1 MVEFKESKFYKLL
14 QDFFINNNK
23 ETFLQM
29 LAEFYNRTE
38 GIIDKNKIQDDLIKD
53 LRELYLEFNEKGIDE
68 NIVREKVNQF
78 VENNEIIK
86 DVKAK
91 LIINTNKIEDNT
103 EKLNINTSN
112 IENISSKLDTNTKTR
127 IAKDINSSDYLA
139 NTQIDVEY
147 YKMKQTQLFSK
158 FIRKLIKGENVTG
171 IFQGDS
177 LTYGA
182 DKYSNDKRPPD
193 STPAPDGSVN
203 TSERASITYP
213 EAVQEFLS
221 SMFSGNITIINR
233 GYAGIYAERSMR
245 MWNEKVTADFNVIM
259 LGTNDS
265 RNKGCPYVG
274 NIETY
279 IYWVEQIILQNLIWD
294 IPVILLTPP
303 KTKLAD
309 DLDIDTFGNGL
320 INLAKKYNIPVLDTR
335 EVFKGYPSTI
345 YSDVTHFNGKGYS
358 VLGARLA
365 AFMLGYT
372 KNKIV
377 NVNDVLL
384 TRPQVDNCYYKG
396 NAKLSNISAPF
407 TPEEYAEGQGIY
419 AKIHGGKLTYSFY
432 ANSDNM
438 VIIPIVNV
446 YPNCTFKMSLDFGT
460 EPSQLSLVQTVF
472 GNSTTNKKYN
482 NIYTYTNNTES
493 NKQTTKKEYITNKE
507 IPLLITQ
514 KGWHTITIECENC
527 NFFGLEFSQLDYFIE
542 EEKPK
547 GYYLGYTHNE
557 YTSHNQDVTE
567 TRIKLDELKSNLG
580 NLFYDNMSYYR
591 TPVLEI
597 TVTNYYKNVIK
608 YWVMCGRT
616 TQANEWVFLGEQAKA
631 GRSNVNERT
640 ITNVTFDSNSKELVI
655 AWGGATTHES
665 NFVISIH

>member
-1 MVEFKESKFYKLL
+1 MSKFEESNFYKAL
-14 QDFFINNNK
+14 QDFFINADK
-23 ETFLQM
+23 KTFLQF

-38 GIIDKNKIQDDLIKD
+38 GIIDKNNIQDDLIKE

-68 NIVREKVNQF
+68 NIVREKVDYFLGNS
-78 VENNEIIK
+78 VKIK
-86 DVKAK
+86 DIISK
-91 LIINTNKIEDNT
+91 LDINTNKIED
-103 EKLNINTSN
+103 
-112 IENISSKLDTNTKTR
+112 NTKTR
-127 IAKDINSSDYLA
+127 IAKDINSSNYLA

-158 FIRKLIKGENVTG
+158 CIRKLIKGEDVTG

-182 DKYSNDKRPPD
+182 DKYSNDRRPPD

-203 TSERASITYP
+203 TSDRASKTYP
-213 EAVQEFLS
+213 EAMQEFLS

-245 MWNEKVTADFNVIM
+245 MWNEKVVADFNVIM

-265 RNKGCPYVG
+265 RNKSCPYVG
-274 NIETY
+274 DIEKY
-279 IYWVEQIILQNLIWD
+279 IYWVEQIILQNLIWN

-303 KTKLAD
+303 KTKLAN

-345 YSDVTHFNGKGYS
+345 YSDATHFNGTGYS
-358 VLGARLA
+358 VLGARLT

-377 NVNDVLL
+377 NINDVLL
-384 TRPQVDNCYYKG
+384 TRPQIDNCYYKG
-396 NAKLSNISAPF
+396 NAKLSNISVPF

-419 AKIHGGKLTYSFY
+419 AKIEGGKLTYSFF

-438 VIIPIVNV
+438 VVIPTVNI

-472 GNSTTNKKYN
+472 GNSTTNKNYN

-493 NKQTTKKEYITNKE
+493 NKQTSKKEYITNKE

-527 NFFGLEFSQLDYFIE
+527 NFFGLEFLQLDYFIK

-557 YTSHNQDVTE
+557 YTSHGQDVTE
-567 TRIKLDELKSNLG
+567 TRISLDDLKSNLG
-580 NLFYDNMSYYR
+580 SLFYNNMSYYR

-597 TVTNYYKNVIK
+597 TVTNYYKNVIR

-640 ITNVTFDSNSKELVI
+640 ITNITFDSNTKELVI
-655 AWGGATTHES
+655 TWGGATTYES

>member
-1 MVEFKESKFYKLL
+1 MSKFEESNFYKAL
-14 QDFFINNNK
+14 QDFFINADK
-23 ETFLQM
+23 KTFLQF

-38 GIIDKNKIQDDLIKD
+38 GIIDKDNIQDDLIKE

-68 NIVREKVNQF
+68 NIVREKVNYF
-78 VENNEIIK
+78 LENSLKIK
-86 DVKAK
+86 D
-91 LIINTNKIEDNT
+91 II
-103 EKLNINTSN
+103 
-112 IENISSKLDTNTKTR
+112 SKLDTNTKTI
-127 IAKDINSSDYLA
+127 IAKDINSSNYKA

-147 YKMKQTQLFSK
+147 YKMRQTQLFSK
-158 FIRKLIKGENVTG
+158 CIRKLIKGEDVTG

-203 TSERASITYP
+203 TSDRASKTYP
-213 EAVQEFLS
+213 EAMQEFLS

-245 MWNEKVTADFNVIM
+245 MWNKKVIADFNAIM
-259 LGTNDS
+259 IGTNDS
-265 RNKGCPYVG
+265 RNKSCPYVG
-274 NIETY
+274 DIETY

-309 DLDIDTFGNGL
+309 DLNIDTFGNGL

-358 VLGARLA
+358 VLGARLT

-377 NVNDVLL
+377 NINDVLL
-384 TRPQVDNCYYKG
+384 TRPQIDNCYYKG
-396 NAKLSNISAPF
+396 NAKLSNISTPY

-419 AKIHGGKLTYSFY
+419 AKIQGGKLTYSFF

-438 VIIPIVNV
+438 VVIPTVNI

-460 EPSQLSLVQTVF
+460 DPSQLSLVQTVF
-472 GNSTTNKKYN
+472 GNSTTNKK
-482 NIYTYTNNTES
+482 
-493 NKQTTKKEYITNKE
+493 
-507 IPLLITQ
+507 
-514 KGWHTITIECENC
+514 
-527 NFFGLEFSQLDYFIE
+527 
-542 EEKPK
+542 
-547 GYYLGYTHNE
+547 
-557 YTSHNQDVTE
+557 
-567 TRIKLDELKSNLG
+567 
-580 NLFYDNMSYYR
+580 
-591 TPVLEI
+591 
-597 TVTNYYKNVIK
+597 
-608 YWVMCGRT
+608 
-616 TQANEWVFLGEQAKA
+616 
-631 GRSNVNERT
+631 
-640 ITNVTFDSNSKELVI
+640 
-655 AWGGATTHES
+655 
-665 NFVISIH
+665 

>member
-38 GIIDKNKIQDDLIKD
+38 GIIDKNKIQDELIKD

-91 LIINTNKIEDNT
+91 LIINT
-103 EKLNINTSN
+103 SN
-112 IENISSKLDTNTKTR
+112 IENITSKLDTNTKTR

-147 YKMKQTQLFSK
+147 YKMRQTQLFSK
-158 FIRKLIKGENVTG
+158 FIRKLIKGENVKG

-182 DKYSNDKRPPD
+182 DKHSDDRRPPD

-221 SMFSGNITIINR
+221 SMFSSNITIINR

-245 MWNEKVTADFNVIM
+245 MWNEKVAADFNVIM

-265 RNKGCPYVG
+265 RNKSCPYVG
-274 NIETY
+274 DIETY

-294 IPVILLTPP
+294 IPLILLTPP
-303 KTKLAD
+303 KARLAD

-358 VLGARLA
+358 VLGARLI

-377 NVNDVLL
+377 TVNDVLL

-438 VIIPIVNV
+438 VVIPIVNV
-446 YPNCTFKMSLDFGT
+446 YANCTFKMSLDFGT
-460 EPSQLSLVQTVF
+460 ETSQLSLVQTVY

-493 NKQTTKKEYITNKE
+493 NKQTSKKEYLTNKE
-507 IPLLITQ
+507 LPLLITQ

-527 NFFGLEFSQLDYFIE
+527 NFFGLEFLQLDYFIK

-557 YTSHNQDVTE
+557 YTSHNQEVTE

-640 ITNVTFDSNSKELVI
+640 ITNVTFDSNTKELVI
-655 AWGGATTHES
+655 TWGGATTYES

>member
-1 MVEFKESKFYKLL
+1 MSKFEESNFYKAL
-14 QDFFINNNK
+14 QDFFINADK
-23 ETFLQM
+23 KTFLQF

-38 GIIDKNKIQDDLIKD
+38 GIINKDNIQDDLIKE

-68 NIVREKVNQF
+68 NIVREKVNYF
-78 VENNEIIK
+78 LENSLKIK
-86 DVKAK
+86 D
-91 LIINTNKIEDNT
+91 IIT
-103 EKLNINTSN
+103 
-112 IENISSKLDTNTKTR
+112 KLDTNTKTI
-127 IAKDINSSDYLA
+127 IAKDINSSNYKA

-147 YKMKQTQLFSK
+147 YKMRQTQLFSNC
-158 FIRKLIKGENVTG
+158 IRKLIKGEDVIC

-245 MWNEKVTADFNVIM
+245 MWNKKVIADFNAIM
-259 LGTNDS
+259 IGTNDS
-265 RNKGCPYVG
+265 RNKSCPYVG
-274 NIETY
+274 DIETY

-377 NVNDVLL
+377 NINDVLL
-384 TRPQVDNCYYKG
+384 TRPQIDNCYYKG
-396 NAKLSNISAPF
+396 NAKLSNISIPF
-407 TPEEYAEGQGIY
+407 TPEEYAEGKGIY
-419 AKIHGGKLTYSFY
+419 AKIQGGKLTYSFF

-438 VIIPIVNV
+438 VVIPTVNI

-472 GNSTTNKKYN
+472 GNSNTNKNYN

-493 NKQTTKKEYITNKE
+493 NKQTSKKEYITNKD

-514 KGWHTITIECENC
+514 KGWHTITIESENC
-527 NFFGLEFSQLDYFIE
+527 NFFGLEFLQLDYFIK

-557 YTSHNQDVTE
+557 YTSHGQDVTE
-567 TRIKLDELKSNLG
+567 TRISLHDLKSNLG
-580 NLFYDNMSYYR
+580 SLFYDNMSYYR

-616 TQANEWVFLGEQAKA
+616 TQPNEWVFLGEQAKA

-640 ITNVTFDSNSKELVI
+640 ITNVTFDSNTKELVI
-655 AWGGATTHES
+655 TWGGATTYES

>member
-1 MVEFKESKFYKLL
+1 MSKFEESNFYKAL
-14 QDFFINNNK
+14 QDFFINADK
-23 ETFLQM
+23 KTFLQF

-38 GIIDKNKIQDDLIKD
+38 GIIDKNNIQDDLIKE

-68 NIVREKVNQF
+68 NIVREKVDYFLGNS
-78 VENNEIIK
+78 VKIK
-86 DVKAK
+86 DIISK
-91 LIINTNKIEDNT
+91 LDINTNKIED
-103 EKLNINTSN
+103 
-112 IENISSKLDTNTKTR
+112 NTKTR
-127 IAKDINSSDYLA
+127 IAKDINSSNYLA

-158 FIRKLIKGENVTG
+158 CIRKLIKGEDVTG

-203 TSERASITYP
+203 TSDRASKTYP
-213 EAVQEFLS
+213 EAMQEFLS

-245 MWNEKVTADFNVIM
+245 MWNEKVIADFNAIM
-259 LGTNDS
+259 IGTNDS
-265 RNKGCPYVG
+265 RNKSCPYVG
-274 NIETY
+274 DIEKY
-279 IYWVEQIILQNLIWD
+279 IYWVEQIILQNLIWN

-303 KTKLAD
+303 KTKLAN

-345 YSDVTHFNGKGYS
+345 YSDATHFNGTGYS
-358 VLGARLA
+358 VLGARLT

-377 NVNDVLL
+377 NINDVLL
-384 TRPQVDNCYYKG
+384 TRPQIDNCYYKG
-396 NAKLSNISAPF
+396 NAKLSNISVPF

-419 AKIHGGKLTYSFY
+419 AKIEGGKLTYSFF

-438 VIIPIVNV
+438 VVIPTVNI

-472 GNSTTNKKYN
+472 GNSTTNKNYN

-493 NKQTTKKEYITNKE
+493 NKQTSKKEYITNKE

-527 NFFGLEFSQLDYFIE
+527 NFFGLEFLQLDYFIK

-557 YTSHNQDVTE
+557 YTSHGQDVTE
-567 TRIKLDELKSNLG
+567 TRISLNDLKSNLG
-580 NLFYDNMSYYR
+580 SLFYNNMSYYR

-597 TVTNYYKNVIK
+597 TVTNYYKNVIR

-640 ITNVTFDSNSKELVI
+640 ITNVTFDSNTKELVI
-655 AWGGATTHES
+655 TWGGATTYES

>member
-1 MVEFKESKFYKLL
+1 MYEHKECNCIPNDIVNPDIRYIEGRPGPQGPKGDKGDKGDKGADGITPTLKVGSV
-14 QDFFINNNK
+14 
-23 ETFLQM
+23 TT
-29 LAEFYNRTE
+29 LAAGSNATVTMSENSNEYTLNF
-38 GIIDKNKIQDDLIKD
+38 GIPKGAKGDAGTSEDL
-53 LRELYLEFNEKGIDE
+53 
-68 NIVREKVNQF
+68 
-78 VENNEIIK
+78 
-86 DVKAK
+86 
-91 LIINTNKIEDNT
+91 
-103 EKLNINTSN
+103 SN
-112 IENISSKLDTNTKTR
+112 ITSAINLNSEKISELNSQMDTNTKTR
-127 IAKDINSSDYLA
+127 IAKDINSSNYKA

-147 YKMKQTQLFSK
+147 YKMRQTQLFSK
-158 FIRKLIKGENVTG
+158 CIRKLIKGEDVTG

-203 TSERASITYP
+203 TSDRASKTYP
-213 EAVQEFLS
+213 EAMQEFLS

-245 MWNEKVTADFNVIM
+245 MWNEKVVADFNVIM

-265 RNKGCPYVG
+265 RNKSCPYVG
-274 NIETY
+274 DIETY

-303 KTKLAD
+303 KTKLAN

-345 YSDVTHFNGKGYS
+345 YSDATHFNGTGYS
-358 VLGARLA
+358 VLGARLT

-377 NVNDVLL
+377 NINDVLL

-419 AKIHGGKLTYSFY
+419 AKIQGGKLTYSFF

-438 VIIPIVNV
+438 VVIPTVNI

-493 NKQTTKKEYITNKE
+493 NKQTSKKDYITNKE

-527 NFFGLEFSQLDYFIE
+527 NFFGLEFLHLDSFIE
-542 EEKPK
+542 EETRK
-547 GYYLGYTHNE
+547 GYYLGYTHSS
-557 YTSHNQDVTE
+557 YTAHSENVTE
-567 TRIKLDELKSNLG
+567 TRISLEDLKFHLG
-580 NLFYDNMSYYR
+580 NIFYSNMSYYR

-616 TQANEWVFLGEQAKA
+616 TQPSEWIFLGEQAKA
-631 GRSNVNERT
+631 GRTNVNERT
-640 ITNVTFDSNSKELVI
+640 ITNVTFDSNTKELVI
-655 AWGGATTHES
+655 TWGGATTYES